1 MGGVFACQLPSER
14 QQRDGREDPANG
26 VAGSMGHDP
35 GPYDHEGTEA
45 HKQHDLVGRVLLE
58 GAVGDR
64 EDNPKDHA
72 DDEDRQHRP
81 GHPGPARALDAASP
95 PPRSREHSARW
106 SMYTAG
112 PSRDRYEVRTHDETM
127 GDRPCTFQRPARE
140 AVVPKD
146 EPHPV
151 VEPVTVCHARARVV
165 LAGRATSVPFTAGLD
180 RYPADNHGQ
189 RYTSLER
196 HRSLPS
202 QVTILPDLALGAR
215 GRHSNAAIELS
226 QAPQLGAQ

>member
-1 MGGVFACQLPSER
+1 MVDVYSGTVPRSLRSPHPR
-14 QQRDGREDPANG
+14 RDDG
-26 VAGSMGHDP
+26 
-35 GPYDHEGTEA
+35 
-45 HKQHDLVGRVLLE
+45 
-58 GAVGDR
+58 
-64 EDNPKDHA
+64 
-72 DDEDRQHRP
+72 
-81 GHPGPARALDAASP
+81 GPALHLPATC
-95 PPRSREHSARW
+95 PRGS
-106 SMYTAG
+106 G
-112 PSRDRYEVRTHDETM
+112 
-127 GDRPCTFQRPARE
+127 
-140 AVVPKD
+140 PKD